1 MTANVNSWLLKFI
14 NPWFFGKDFLKKE
27 IKLLARK
34 SKCSFTC
41 TINLKEDAQKI
52 P

>member
-34 SKCSFTC
+34 LNVALLVPS
-41 TINLKEDAQKI
+41 I
-52 P
+52 